1 VLQKVKNLEQR
12 QRNLIDEMRLALT
25 YNRHNNASIRYITR
39 MYRDLNM
46 KKMQLLRRVHHK

>member
-1 VLQKVKNLEQR
+1 MLQKVKNLEQR